1 MKNIRVIVSFKIK
14 KNDVKS
20 ALPYLKEFVKA
31 SRLEDGNI
39 SMEVLRS
46 TEKPDQFWF
55 VELWESKEAVLIH
68 TRSEHFKIFAAFF
81 VHNVQD
87 INVKQMIKMSI

>member
-14 KNDVKS
+14 NDDVEY
-20 ALPYLKEFVKA
+20 AIPYLKEFVKA
-31 SRLEDGNI
+31 SRLEAGNI

-68 TRSEHFKIFAAFF
+68 TRSEHFKTFAAFF

-87 INVKQMIKMSI
+87 ISVKQMIKMSI